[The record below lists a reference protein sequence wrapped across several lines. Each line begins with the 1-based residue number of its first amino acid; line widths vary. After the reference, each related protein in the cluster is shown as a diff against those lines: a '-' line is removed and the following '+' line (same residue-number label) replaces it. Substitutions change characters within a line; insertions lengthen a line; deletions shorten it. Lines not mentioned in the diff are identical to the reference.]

1 MQAVNF
7 ILALLPILWLII
19 ALSVLKMPGFKAC
32 VIALVIGAIIALAK
46 FNLSVSNVGTAAL
59 EGALNALWPIILVI
73 IAALFTSSA

>member
-32 VIALVIGAIIALAK
+32 VIALAH
-46 FNLSVSNVGTAAL
+46 
-59 EGALNALWPIILVI
+59 
-73 IAALFTSSA
+73 